1 MKLKTLCIIP
11 ARSGSK
17 EIKNKNIYKL
27 FKNETLLET
36 SIKFAKK
43 LKFIDKIIVST
54 DSRDYLKIAKKIL
67 KSHSECLRPKKLS
80 KDNTLM
86 IDVIKYEIEK
96 LKKKD
101 LVFDLILL
109 LQPNCPFRKKID
121 FINGYKIL
129 KNKKSESV
137 ITIKSSAIHPSR
149 MVKLNKINNKI
160 KPFLSNRKNLFQSRQ
175 LLTKTFVRAG
185 SMYFFYKNNIKK
197 YKFILGRKVIGI
209 KVDNPYGINI
219 DDHADLIVAK
229 HYAKNFSKK

>member
-80 KDNTLM
+80 KAIRTIVSVTMVLSL
-86 IDVIKYEIEK
+86 YATS
-96 LKKKD
+96 
-101 LVFDLILL
+101 LV
-109 LQPNCPFRKKID
+109 
-121 FINGYKIL
+121 
-129 KNKKSESV
+129 SV
-137 ITIKSSAIHPSR
+137 ITR
-149 MVKLNKINNKI
+149 GTTNV
-160 KPFLSNRKNLFQSRQ
+160 
-175 LLTKTFVRAG
+175 
-185 SMYFFYKNNIKK
+185 
-197 YKFILGRKVIGI
+197 
-209 KVDNPYGINI
+209 
-219 DDHADLIVAK
+219 
-229 HYAKNFSKK
+229 FS